1 MENPKNDNKQ
11 FTAADIEK
19 YHKGQLSPKE
29 MHALE
34 KAALDDAFLA
44 DALEG
49 YAVTRIEVNSD
60 IAELEKRLADKTEKG
75 KVIPIDDKRRASFPW
90 LRAAAMI
97 VVIASAGLFVYQFA
111 FNKESNDIA
120 QSKSPNEEIK
130 TTDSNSILPQTKIND
145 TSLESGT
152 TISVQKEK
160 TTSESGEIESVASIN
175 DRTDKSSV
183 IPDSVANNF
192 ANTDINMPVATAPA
206 KVSDNTKISD
216 TDDAKEKETALAK
229 KEEDKS
235 KVADQKIN
243 NDAIAGRSE
252 GVLSREANANRQGY
266 TRTNYF
272 RGRVTD
278 ANNNPLPFAN
288 ITNTTDNVGTYSDA
302 KGNFTLVSPDS
313 VLDVQVRSLGFENSN
328 IRLRNNVSNNQIMLK
343 DDRSL
348 TEVIVS
354 RKKIN
359 SSRSRDANMKFEE
372 PEPADG
378 WEYYDTYL
386 ANNLN
391 IPETFE
397 TKPTGGSEV
406 EVSFEVNKVGEPVN
420 IKVEKSL
427 CDKCDKEAIRLVK
440 EGPKWKRK
448 AKKGKRT
455 SVTISF

>member
-1 MENPKNDNKQ
+1 MENSKNDNKQ

-29 MHALE
+29 MNALE
-34 KAALDDAFLA
+34 KAALDDPFLA

-49 YAVTRIEVNSD
+49 YAVTGIDVNAD
-60 IAELEKRLADKTEKG
+60 ITELNKRLADKTEKA
-75 KVIPIDDKRRASFPW
+75 KVIPIDGSSKSSFPW
-90 LRAAAMI
+90 LRAVAMI
-97 VVIASAGLFVYQFA
+97 VVIAGAGLFVYQFA
-111 FNKESNDIA
+111 FNNKSNDIA
-120 QSKSPNEEIK
+120 QTNPETNEIK
-130 TTDSNSILPQTKIND
+130 TTDSNSTLSQGKRSD
-145 TSLESGT
+145 TLLESGEA
-152 TISVQKEK
+152 IVLQKEQTKTESK
-160 TTSESGEIESVASIN
+160 TTEPVTIN
-175 DRTDKSSV
+175 GNLSQSTV
-183 IPDSVANNF
+183 IPDSVTNKL
-192 ANTDINMPVATAPA
+192 ANTDINMPVAPA
-206 KVSDNTKISD
+206 KTVNKPILEEKN
-216 TDDAKEKETALAK
+216 DDAQKKETAIEK
-229 KEEDKS
+229 KEEGKN

-243 NDAIAGRSE
+243 NDANAIAGRNE
-252 GVLSREANANRQGY
+252 GVLSREVNTNRQGY
-266 TRTNYF
+266 ARTNYF
-272 RGRVTD
+272 RGQVTD

-328 IRLRNNVSNNQIMLK
+328 IRLRNDVSNNQITLN

-386 ANNLN
+386 VNNLN
-391 IPETFE
+391 VPETFE
-397 TKPTGGSEV
+397 TKQTSGSEV
-406 EVSFEVNKVGEPVN
+406 EVSFEVNKDGEPVN

-427 CDKCDKEAIRLVK
+427 CDKCDKEAVRLIK

>member
-1 MENPKNDNKQ
+1 VKTNLVNENLKS
-11 FTAADIEK
+11 E
-19 YHKGQLSPKE
+19 
-29 MHALE
+29 
-34 KAALDDAFLA
+34 
-44 DALEG
+44 
-49 YAVTRIEVNSD
+49 
-60 IAELEKRLADKTEKG
+60 
-75 KVIPIDDKRRASFPW
+75 
-90 LRAAAMI
+90 
-97 VVIASAGLFVYQFA
+97 AGLSEKNQTGI
-111 FNKESNDIA
+111 KEE
-120 QSKSPNEEIK
+120 NEK
-130 TTDSNSILPQTKIND
+130 
-145 TSLESGT
+145 
-152 TISVQKEK
+152 
-160 TTSESGEIESVASIN
+160 VA
-175 DRTDKSSV
+175 V
-183 IPDSVANNF
+183 IPDTIADKF
-192 ANTDINMPVATAPA
+192 ADTDINMPIATAPA
-206 KVSDNTKISD
+206 KVSDNTKIGD

-229 KEEDKS
+229 IEEGKS

-243 NDAIAGRSE
+243 NDAISGRSE
-252 GVLSREANANRQGY
+252 EILSREVNANRQGY
-266 TRTNYF
+266 TRANYF

-328 IRLRNNVSNNQIMLK
+328 IRLRNDVSNNQITMN

-348 TEVIVS
+348 SEVIVS

-386 ANNLN
+386 VNNLN
-391 IPETFE
+391 VPETFE
-397 TKPTGGSEV
+397 TKPSSSSEV
-406 EVSFEVNKVGEPVN
+406 EVSFEVNKDGEPVN